1 MNCPHLDVIKGDF
14 VPKGTEQFGCSS
26 QYLNIE
32 YKKYLMLLIQK

>member
-1 MNCPHLDVIKGDF
+1 MNYPCLNVIKGDF
-14 VPKGTEQFGCSS
+14 VRKGNEQFDCSS